1 MEPSFLWHRHQQNLM
16 RFSLPKA
23 FWQHVLSMISPTKVH
38 QPFFQLLLPG
48 TTCPALGM
56 LETVSFSNH
65 RISSQ
70 EVCWIFVRWP
80 KSWVCTSW
88 YEKYKPKT
96 FRYLKLLVKK
106 KTSFT
111 RLSSITGG
119 SLVGWTSPQHQ
130 LSWWDPWLDQMPIC
144 WEPPLLKSKVAKIPS
159 TIS

>member
-1 MEPSFLWHRHQQNLM
+1 MPRFSESTLVQYVHRLQRPRLGRCQVAATKSVVLTPLLHKLRNIQQHKYPHKYGWSLLFLWHRHQQNLM

-80 KSWVCTSW
+80 KSWVCTS
-88 YEKYKPKT
+88 
-96 FRYLKLLVKK
+96 
-106 KTSFT
+106 
-111 RLSSITGG
+111 
-119 SLVGWTSPQHQ
+119 
-130 LSWWDPWLDQMPIC
+130 
-144 WEPPLLKSKVAKIPS
+144 
-159 TIS
+159 

>member
-1 MEPSFLWHRHQQNLM
+1 MPRFSESTLVQYVHRLQRPRLGRCQVAATKSVVLTPLLYFISFEIYSIINILINMDGAFFLWHRHQQNLM

-80 KSWVCTSW
+80 KSWG
-88 YEKYKPKT
+88 
-96 FRYLKLLVKK
+96 L
-106 KTSFT
+106 
-111 RLSSITGG
+111 
-119 SLVGWTSPQHQ
+119 HQ
-130 LSWWDPWLDQMPIC
+130 LI
-144 WEPPLLKSKVAKIPS
+144 
-159 TIS
+159 